1 MVFASPNMIKNY
13 QKYGDMVSF
22 DITYNLLKNF
32 STEGRRFQVGVFCVY
47 DSNIRILFAGL
58 TIICRETIV
67 ELSRVFELFLRIH
80 GKPPQS
86 FITDEQQSVIGALE
100 DLKQKGYW
108 TGVHLFDPWYA
119 LKNIRKTL

>member
-32 STEGRRFQVGVFCVY
+32 STEGRRFRVGVFCVY

-58 TIICRETIV
+58 AIICRETIV
-67 ELSRVFELFLRIH
+67 ELYRVFELFLRIH

-86 FITDEQQSVIGALE
+86 FITDEQQSVISALE
-100 DLKQKGYW
+100 DLRQKEYW
-108 TGVHLFDPWYA
+108 TGVHLFDPWHA
-119 LKNIRKTL
+119 LKDIRKTL